1 MYTPNGS
8 DKLVYPDLGE
18 EIADMA
24 LIMKGKSW
32 VTDDPLGI
40 GGLLCDAYRV
50 GRMIEG
56 GYFREYDLLEAVLG
70 SSLLGLESFVQTN
83 SMQVPA
89 EYRLAFRELG
99 LSIGLRAVVRLNGLI
114 QDNPD
119 LFKESSTL
127 NRCIEELLHYT
138 GLIGVI
144 ENFWLGQT
152 GSEVQSW
159 VDHRDINMVMLMT
172 SLAPDGFLTI

>member
-56 GYFREYDLLEAVLG
+56 
-70 SSLLGLESFVQTN
+70 ESFVQTN

-152 GSEVQSW
+152 GSEVRSW